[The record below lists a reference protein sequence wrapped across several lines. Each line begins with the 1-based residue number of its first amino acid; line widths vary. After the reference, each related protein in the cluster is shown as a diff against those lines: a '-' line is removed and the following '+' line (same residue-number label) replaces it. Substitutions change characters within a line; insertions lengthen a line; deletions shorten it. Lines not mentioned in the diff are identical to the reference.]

1 MVILGAGNVATHF
14 SRHFYSR
21 GHTVSV
27 IFSRTLQ
34 HAQSLASEVGARA
47 TDQLEEVPDRSDF
60 YLVCLPDGEVA
71 RMGRLLKDHHGIWVH
86 TAGAVPLDTLRE
98 AHPECGVLYP
108 LQSLSSRVPL
118 SLKEVPFLI
127 EGSSPE
133 VTSRIRELAG
143 EMSEEVHEMDS
154 DHRLILHLAAVFAN
168 NFTNHMVR
176 IAEEILQDAGA
187 DSRLIIPLLR
197 ETFRK
202 IQETGAAAAQTG
214 PAIRGDSETLQK
226 HLQWLERYP
235 EWKKLYT
242 FISRD
247 IGRSPNA

>member
-21 GHTVSV
+21 GHTIST

-34 HAQSLASEVGARA
+34 HAQSLAAEVGARG
-47 TDQLEEVPDRSDF
+47 TDRPEEVPFVSDF
-60 YLVCLPDGEVA
+60 YLVCLPDGAVEG
-71 RMGRLLKDHHGIWVH
+71 MGRLLKDRKGIWVH
-86 TAGAVPLDTLRE
+86 TAGALPLAALRDV
-98 AHPECGVLYP
+98 HPECGVLYP
-108 LQSLSSRVPL
+108 LQSLSSQVPL
-118 SLKEVPFLI
+118 SLKEVPLLI
-127 EGSSPE
+127 EGSSPR
-133 VTSRIRELAG
+133 VISRLRELAG
-143 EMSEEVHEMDS
+143 EMSEEVYETDS

-176 IAEEILQDAGA
+176 IAGEILQDAGA

-202 IQETGAAAAQTG
+202 VEATGAASAQTG
-214 PAIRGDSETLQK
+214 PAVRGDSETLRK
-226 HLQWLERYP
+226 HLQILERYP

-247 IGRSPNA
+247 IGRSRNA